1 MQQAGM
7 ASAAA
12 GAAGAAAPT
21 AAAPKAPSDA
31 KVAAMRAAMAA
42 ADGGRGVQ
50 AFIVPSEDP
59 HMVSLFSDKRYSSRA
74 SDDPHTART
83 A

>member
-1 MQQAGM
+1 M

-12 GAAGAAAPT
+12 GAAGAAAPAAT
-21 AAAPKAPSDA
+21 AAKAPADA
-31 KVAAMRAAMAA
+31 KVARMREAMAA

-59 HMVSLFSDKRYSSRA
+59 HMVSKEGGMHF
-74 SDDPHTART
+74 HQARNVLCVW
-83 A
+83 